1 MCCGARKTPRIHAKR
16 GGGPRDCVSAV
27 TSVPIDAYS
36 MTTITPLE
44 HPTKRHNIHVRHTA
58 QQGNLLHER
67 RFRGVVA
74 LAQTALKNVLAL
86 IDDAC
91 G

>member
-1 MCCGARKTPRIHAKR
+1 
-16 GGGPRDCVSAV
+16 
-27 TSVPIDAYS
+27 

-44 HPTKRHNIHVRHTA
+44 HPTKHHNIHVRRTA
-58 QQGNLLHER
+58 QQGSLLHER